1 MLQKLLS
8 FKATEGVGFKVLREL
23 QDPLEAIRGCYGDTM
38 VSCPQVEKGVLIEL
52 GMGTESCYLLLWS
65 LGAS

>member
-1 MLQKLLS
+1 M
-8 FKATEGVGFKVLREL
+8 E
-23 QDPLEAIRGCYGDTM
+23 M
-38 VSCPQVEKGVLIEL
+38 SCPQVEKEVLIEL